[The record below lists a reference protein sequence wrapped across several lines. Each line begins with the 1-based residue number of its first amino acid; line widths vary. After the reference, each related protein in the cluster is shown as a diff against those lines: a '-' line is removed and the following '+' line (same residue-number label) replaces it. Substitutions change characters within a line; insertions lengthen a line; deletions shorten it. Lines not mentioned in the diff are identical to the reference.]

1 LLLLAC
7 FAADQ
12 PPLAADDFR
21 AADRIDK
28 AVEFQEQASRHLAGG
43 NKEAATADQAKALA
57 ELARARE
64 LLALRLWALQ
74 LQHYGTVIDDARSRC
89 AAIVQKQQEILD
101 EARTIDAA
109 LAKRPGRQRTRDES
123 LRAARLSDRQA
134 VLAEAV
140 GKLLRPLEDENLLQS
155 YQELFRQVREDM
167 SAVRQRLARTD
178 TGTHTQEIAQS
189 VVDILREIVGTFQG
203 EGAVMHVIICDN
215 PDIEGMVPYWG
226 PEQRRQALIGRLKL
240 VRRLQVEI
248 GNRTEQISK
257 RLAAKA
263 ADETELKGA
272 LKQLAER
279 EGRVRDALN
288 RASATLEQAP

>member
-7 FAADQ
+7 FATDQ
-12 PPLAADDFR
+12 PLTADDFR

-28 AVEFQEQASRHLAGG
+28 AVELQQQASRHLAGG

-57 ELARARE
+57 ELASARE
-64 LLALRLWALQ
+64 LLAFRLWALQ
-74 LQHYGTVIDDARSRC
+74 LQHYCTVIDDARSRC
-89 AAIVQKQQEILD
+89 ATIVQKQQDILD
-101 EARTIDAA
+101 ETRTIDAA
-109 LAKRPGRQRTRDES
+109 LAKRAGRQPDRADT
-123 LRAARLSDRQA
+123 LQAARLSDRQA

-140 GKLLRPLEDENLLQS
+140 GKILRRLEDENLLQS

-167 SAVRQRLARTD
+167 IAVRQRLARTD
-178 TGTHTQEIAQS
+178 TGTHTQEIAQN

-257 RLAAKA
+257 RLAAKG

-279 EGRVRDALN
+279 EGRVRDVLK
-288 RASATLEQAP
+288 RASAALEQAP